1 MQDLRITPEKKE
13 KNERGRVDRKKQGGN
28 VDPSPQ
34 KEAAGAGSGA
44 GEGLGG
50 DRAGQREIS
59 QLYTWGAN
67 KCGELGH
74 GDTQKRT
81 VPRVV
86 KMLKGSAEGGGWAS
100 NVFAVSLG
108 SSHAVAL
115 AEWRVPPPPRYAQ
128 A

>member
-34 KEAAGAGSGA
+34 KEAAGAGSRA
-44 GEGLGG
+44 GVGLGG

-59 QLYTWGAN
+59 HLYTWGAN

-86 KMLKGSAEGGGWAS
+86 KMLKGSAE
-100 NVFAVSLG
+100 AVSYTHLTLPTKRI
-108 SSHAVAL
+108 V
-115 AEWRVPPPPRYAQ
+115 
-128 A
+128 